1 MELTSI
7 QDRSSGTGV
16 LARTWLHMS
25 RGDWCGHVSY
35 HLMKTQVDFVRRK
48 FGSCPNTPLFP
59 TSSGAHFTKID
70 FVRLVELAASH
81 LGHPLE
87 ADNRHL
93 FGGHSARVSGAQ
105 WLVRR
110 GMEIWRVQVLG
121 RWGSSAVLACIRDVP
136 VSSSSCFAPQL
147 SQRLSLEDVVT
158 KIPKLAHRISSAEG
172 VADSAANVARE
183 SGLKEVDVRSIIESE
198 MRTIRASWDDTF
210 RTLREPECVRKL
222 DSGKVHRISFGEL
235 KSPPNKWRASC
246 GWPFGCGNSVRI
258 STRPSDRASLCASCY
273 PEIGRGRLNYDR

>member
-1 MELTSI
+1 MRVLRLAVWWLTRELEAGSAKVCHVDIFELRKVARWNLPASKTDQAALGCWREHGCTCQGAI
-7 QDRSSGTGV
+7 GV
-16 LARTWLHMS
+16 DM
-25 RGDWCGHVSY
+25 CPY
-35 HLMKTQVDFVRRK
+35 HLMKTQVGFVRRK

-121 RWGSSAVLACIRDVP
+121 RWGSSAVLAYIRDVP
-136 VSSSSCFAPQL
+136 ASSSSCFAPQL
-147 SQRLSLEDVVT
+147 SQRLSLENVVT
-158 KIPKLAHRISSAEG
+158 QISELAHRVSSAEG
-172 VADSAANVARE
+172 VADSAVYVARE
-183 SGLKEVDVRSIIESE
+183 SGLKEVDVRSI
-198 MRTIRASWDDTF
+198 
-210 RTLREPECVRKL
+210 
-222 DSGKVHRISFGEL
+222 
-235 KSPPNKWRASC
+235 
-246 GWPFGCGNSVRI
+246 
-258 STRPSDRASLCASCY
+258 Y
-273 PEIGRGRLNYDR
+273 